1 MTSNNA
7 QPRPGRRSR
16 VILIV
21 TAAVVI
27 GILAGLLVVNAL
39 RDKNSAGQVTPGPTT
54 STPVSVAAPT
64 NSAPPPISPGSVAA
78 SSGSVPNSADPV
90 TGNLADGCL
99 GGANSFTA
107 VLAAQKAATPD
118 DLGAAAFARTV
129 ARWSAAYPS
138 DPNAAAV
145 LAKLQAPGTVFAQAA
160 LVQAKK
166 ADAGLQARG
175 YTSGRVLP
183 NLGQYRVITGVT
195 GGSDDG
201 AIVQVQLYRELT
213 NAAGQTSQAKLT
225 TELVLQLTDGVWT
238 VVGSPPSPQT
248 VPTTAIPWQS
258 FSGAC

>member
-7 QPRPGRRSR
+7 QPRPGQRNR

-21 TAAVVI
+21 AAAVVL
-27 GILAGLLVVNAL
+27 GIIAGLLVVNAL
-39 RDKNSAGQVTPGPTT
+39 RDKSSAGQATPGPAT
-54 STPVSVAAPT
+54 STPVSVAAP
-64 NSAPPPISPGSVAA
+64 SSSSPPPMSSKSVAA

-160 LVQAKK
+160 LAQAKK
-166 ADAGLQARG
+166 ADADLLAQG
-175 YTSGRVLP
+175 YVSARVLP

-213 NAAGQTSQAKLT
+213 NTAGQTSQTKLT
-225 TELVLQLTDGVWT
+225 TELVLQLTDRLWT
-238 VVGSPPSPQT
+238 VIGSPPNPQT
-248 VPTTAIPWQS
+248 VSTSAIPWQS

>member
-7 QPRPGRRSR
+7 QPRSGWRSR

-21 TAAVVI
+21 AAAVVV

-39 RDKNSAGQVTPGPTT
+39 RDKSLAGQATPSPAT
-54 STPVSVAAPT
+54 STPVSVAP
-64 NSAPPPISPGSVAA
+64 SSPPPPPMSPGSVAA

-145 LAKLQAPGTVFAQAA
+145 LAKIQAPGTVFAQAA
-160 LVQAKK
+160 LAKTKK
-166 ADAGLQARG
+166 ADGDLQAQG
-175 YTSGRVLP
+175 YVSARVLP

-213 NAAGQTSQAKLT
+213 NTAGQTSQTKLT
-225 TELVLQLTDGVWT
+225 TELVLQLTDRLWT
-238 VVGSPPSPQT
+238 VIGSPPNPQT
-248 VPTTAIPWQS
+248 VSSSAIPWQS